1 MYSWLKCLFYGCK
14 SETQIDAFAC
24 SQTERNAINFI
35 LYMQMWNHQENDK
48 LVFMYITVSA
58 PMQ

>member
-1 MYSWLKCLFYGCK
+1 MDVEMFYDNK
-14 SETQIDAFAC
+14 SEIQIDAFAC
-24 SQTERNAINFI
+24 SQTEDNAIFFI
-35 LYMQMWNHQENDK
+35 LYMQMWNHYKNDR